1 MLGISMVID
10 NPHNVGKIAD
20 ILVKIQF
27 WRKKW
32 EKNQVLERCARGIG
46 RFEKIRLFFYLYI
59 YKLLFLIYLLF

>member
-27 WRKKW
+27 WRK
-32 EKNQVLERCARGIG
+32 NG
-46 RFEKIRLFFYLYI
+46 RKIMCWSDVRVA
-59 YKLLFLIYLLF
+59 